1 MSALEVVFVT
11 EGNCPNCNSIRA
23 VLSKVHHEYRHVEVT
38 EVMPGEPRGRSLV
51 AEHGVRILPA
61 LIIDGRLRLVGEI
74 NARDIYRAIQRA
86 RQRNSTSGGIGHA

>member
-1 MSALEVVFVT
+1 MSALDVVFVT

-38 EVMPGEPRGRSLV
+38 EVNPAEPLGRSIV

-61 LIIDGRLRLVGEI
+61 LIIGGRLRLVGEI
-74 NARDIYRAIQRA
+74 NARDIQHEIQKAKHHSR
-86 RQRNSTSGGIGHA
+86 H

>member
-23 VLSKVHHEYRHVEVT
+23 VLSKVHHEYRHVELT
-38 EVMPGEPRGRSLV
+38 EVDPGEPLGRSLV
-51 AEHGVRILPA
+51 DEYGVRMLPA

-74 NARDIYRAIQRA
+74 NAKDIYHEIQRA
-86 RQRNSTSGGIGHA
+86 KHRQQP

>member
-38 EVMPGEPRGRSLV
+38 EVNPGEFLGRSLV
-51 AEHGVRILPA
+51 AEHGVRMLPA
-61 LIIDGRLRLVGEI
+61 LIIGGRLRLVGEI
-74 NARDIYRAIQRA
+74 KARDIHNEIQKA
-86 RQRNSTSGGIGHA
+86 KHTHAAS